1 MAQIRGG
8 CVAPNT
14 KTDAQHSASV
24 LLNVAGEISLWVKQ
38 PLGRHTCFWH
48 PCFAFRGSYDLRKLD
63 MFERVE
69 PVGMVFLPCSSGLS
83 SDARHRLEASVA
95 ELNGVCTPDLTD
107 QTTHLVAESVTPRSR
122 KLACA
127 RRLGLPVVRASWIH
141 DSAAR
146 GALLPLAEGL
156 LPPLAGVVL
165 CVSGISFHSDERES
179 VEAAVENAGGRF
191 SRVLD
196 ASTTHLLTS
205 GGQDGGA
212 KDEALLAL
220 SAAEQLPVL
229 RVTPMW

>member
-1 MAQIRGG
+1 MFRFSE
-8 CVAPNT
+8 VVT
-14 KTDAQHSASV
+14 
-24 LLNVAGEISLWVKQ
+24 IS
-38 PLGRHTCFWH
+38 
-48 PCFAFRGSYDLRKLD
+48 RKLD

-95 ELNGVCTPDLTD
+95 ALNGVCTPDLTD

>member
-24 LLNVAGEISLWVKQ
+24 LLNVAGEISLWVK
-38 PLGRHTCFWH
+38 GRHTCFGTV
-48 PCFAFRGSYDLRKLD
+48 FRFSEVVTISPKLAICLN
-63 MFERVE
+63 RVE
-69 PVGMVFLPCSSGLS
+69 PVRSMVFLPCSSGLS

-95 ELNGVCTPDLTD
+95 ALNGVCTPDLTD

-165 CVSGISFHSDERES
+165 CVSGISFHSDERKS
-179 VEAAVENAGGRF
+179 IEAAVENAGGRF

>member
-24 LLNVAGEISLWVKQ
+24 LLNVAGEISLWVK
-38 PLGRHTCFWH
+38 GRHTYFGTV
-48 PCFAFRGSYDLRKLD
+48 FRFSEVVTISRKLD

-95 ELNGVCTPDLTD
+95 ALNGVCTPDLTD

>member
-1 MAQIRGG
+1 M
-8 CVAPNT
+8 PF
-14 KTDAQHSASV
+14 V
-24 LLNVAGEISLWVKQ
+24 L
-38 PLGRHTCFWH
+38 
-48 PCFAFRGSYDLRKLD
+48 
-63 MFERVE
+63 
-69 PVGMVFLPCSSGLS
+69 CSSGLS
-83 SDARHRLEASVA
+83 SDARHRLEASA
-95 ELNGVCTPDLTD
+95 AALSGVCSRDLTD

-127 RRLGLPVVRASWIH
+127 RRLGLPVVRPSWIH

-156 LPPLAGVVL
+156 LSPLAGVVL
-165 CVSGISFHSDERES
+165 CVSGISFRADEREW

-196 ASTTHLLTS
+196 ASTTHLMTS
-205 GGQDGGA
+205 GGHDGGA

-220 SAAEQLPVL
+220 SAVVSVM

>member
-1 MAQIRGG
+1 MSF
-8 CVAPNT
+8 VA
-14 KTDAQHSASV
+14 
-24 LLNVAGEISLWVKQ
+24 
-38 PLGRHTCFWH
+38 
-48 PCFAFRGSYDLRKLD
+48 
-63 MFERVE
+63 
-69 PVGMVFLPCSSGLS
+69 CSSGLS
-83 SDARHRLEASVA
+83 SDARRRLEASVA
-95 ELNGVCTPDLTD
+95 ALNGVCAPDLTD
-107 QTTHLVAESVTPRSR
+107 QTTHLVAEGVTPRSR

-127 RRLGLPVVRASWIH
+127 RRLGLPVVRPSWIH

-165 CVSGISFHSDERES
+165 CVSGISFRSDERES

-196 ASTTHLLTS
+196 ASTTHLMTS

-229 RVTPMW
+229 RVTPMWCAARPALHRARVRTSQPELL